1 MEYYAVFMIV
11 VGIFLM
17 VEVAIEND

>member
-1 MEYYAVFMIV
+1 MEYYVSFMIA